1 MILCINYYSISAPHS
16 LVFLTAPMSCSGR
29 SKVERYRARP
39 WLTIQYLIV
48 ITYLLLYFNTF
59 VLLVIISNTIYHI
72 INKIYHNKVN
82 IFIFTVSFKVKTTLN
97 INTQV
102 HMTKQTKN
110 SPI

>member
-1 MILCINYYSISAPHS
+1 MYQLLFHFGSPLPGILNRPHVM
-16 LVFLTAPMSCSGR
+16 LRPLEGR
-29 SKVERYRARP
+29 AIPSEAVVDDPILDRN
-39 WLTIQYLIV
+39 
-48 ITYLLLYFNTF
+48 TYLLLYFNTF

>member
-16 LVFLTAPMSCSGR
+16 LVFLTAPMLCSGR

-59 VLLVIISNTIYHI
+59 VLLVISYHI
-72 INKIYHNKVN
+72 IIKYIIIKLIYIYIYRKFQSENDPKYKYSS
-82 IFIFTVSFKVKTTLN
+82 TYD
-97 INTQV
+97 
-102 HMTKQTKN
+102 
-110 SPI
+110 